1 MLREIGEPAATF
13 LKDVTMR
20 KERRVGLPG
29 VAVAGGGRDL
39 EEEKL
44 VVEVDGEE
52 QSA

>member
-13 LKDVTMR
+13 LKGVTML

-29 VAVAGGGRDL
+29 VAVAGGGINL
-39 EEEKL
+39 EEKL
-44 VVEVDGEE
+44 VVEVNGEE